1 MPTAWVKRSWST
13 PFFSSDSM
21 SFWRRSSIVSTTL
34 FPVDGA
40 EYASCLISRCAA
52 SRSISRQPYCPQS
65 GLLGARHVERE
76 DGGGEPGEVAGERL
90 AVAVDDRS
98 ALRIDRQAQ
107 HAVLLRESA
116 VLPAVDDLKIPETHG
131 EPREDQ
137 HDRGR

>member
-52 SRSISRQPYCPQS
+52 SRSISRQPFREI
-65 GLLGARHVERE
+65 GLLGARNVERDDR
-76 DGGGEPGEVAGERL
+76 DGEARQIAREHL
-90 AVAVDDRS
+90 AVTVDDRS
-98 ALRIDRQAQ
+98 TLRFDR
-107 HAVLLRESA
+107 
-116 VLPAVDDLKIPETHG
+116 
-131 EPREDQ
+131 
-137 HDRGR
+137 